1 MATLKTLTNT
11 DVKQIAVLPFQRQ
24 ASVRQTLVNS
34 MKEHGF
40 LGTILMIRST
50 IITGAEQLYIID
62 GQHRFLAARLL
73 NLPIAASIIEI
84 NTTKEHLVQ
93 LISTLNSTG
102 QKWTIGD
109 YINAYASLNNQS
121 YVNLLKLATNC
132 KKLSLASIANIVTR
146 KNHNII
152 KNGKF
157 TLTDD
162 INKQIMQLN
171 NLLCKIPKQSI
182 KDMEILFDLVD
193 NKAFNENVF
202 VANYLDNINTL
213 TPLLPSEKERIY
225 NSWFTK

>member
-1 MATLKTLTNT
+1 MATLKTLTAA
-11 DVKQIAVLPFQRQ
+11 DIKQIAVLPFQRQ

-34 MKEHGF
+34 MKDHGF
-40 LGTILMIRST
+40 LGTILMIKSN

-73 NLPIAASIIEI
+73 NLQIAASIIEI

-162 INKQIMQLN
+162 INKQIIQLN
-171 NLLCKIPKQSI
+171 SLLCKIPKQSI
-182 KDMEILFDLVD
+182 KDVEILFNLVD
-193 NKAFNENVF
+193 NKTFNDDVF
-202 VANYLDNINTL
+202 VTNYLDNITTL
-213 TPLLPSEKERIY
+213 TALLPSEKERIY